1 MDILHKKTDF
11 KDEEYDDSNYKD
23 KEIDNIY
30 ERFMELHSNFKEKQD
45 KMSFAEEI
53 LKKEIESI
61 NLNIERINHFI
72 QFLQTLS
79 NSSIDYKDIE
89 SIIKDIRN
97 LTTKLSNTDNFI
109 TAKKNYIK
117 ERKSLLKYIYLLR
130 KVNKCNIT
138 NICSVCMDNPVTHF
152 ITSCG
157 HTYCEQCIKKQL
169 GVNTL
174 EHSDNNEIKN
184 INKKCPFCRVKISI
198 VKPLYFL

>member
-117 ERKSLLKYIYLLR
+117 DL
-130 KVNKCNIT
+130 
-138 NICSVCMDNPVTHF
+138 
-152 ITSCG
+152 
-157 HTYCEQCIKKQL
+157 
-169 GVNTL
+169 
-174 EHSDNNEIKN
+174 
-184 INKKCPFCRVKISI
+184 
-198 VKPLYFL
+198 